1 MSKSFRLALT
11 IASIALFAGPAAA
24 QDAAAGMK
32 VFARCAVCH
41 TTVPGKNGLGPS
53 LAGVVGRK
61 AGSVPGFSYSPAMKA
76 SGIVWTKEKIQTF
89 ITNPQAFVKG
99 TRMMAPPVTNPK
111 DRANVAAYLAT
122 LKK

>member
-1 MSKSFRLALT
+1 MHKNIR
-11 IASIALFAGPAAA
+11 IALAITSVALLAGPAAA
-24 QDAAAGMK
+24 QDAAAGAR
-32 VFARCAVCH
+32 VFARCSVCH

-89 ITNPQAFVKG
+89 ITNPQALVKG

-111 DRANVAAYLAT
+111 DRADVAAYLAT